1 MDYTDLLK
9 GSVTLEEVAS
19 HLSEQD
25 SVAGVEEEIFKLI
38 RAVHDDTLLQGYRR
52 GMADV
57 IGCAVEEVIYWTDE
71 DGKYDGVYRGPAV
84 HESIAFEVS
93 SVWQSSGSSIFFG
106 LIAGVR

>member
-71 DGKYDGVYRGPAV
+71 DGKYDGVYKGPG
-84 HESIAFEVS
+84 VS
-93 SVWQSSGSSIFFG
+93 GEQT
-106 LIAGVR
+106 

>member
-38 RAVHDDTLLQGYRR
+38 RAVMTTLFCKDT
-52 GMADV
+52 
-57 IGCAVEEVIYWTDE
+57 VE
-71 DGKYDGVYRGPAV
+71 
-84 HESIAFEVS
+84 
-93 SVWQSSGSSIFFG
+93 VWQM
-106 LIAGVR
+106 